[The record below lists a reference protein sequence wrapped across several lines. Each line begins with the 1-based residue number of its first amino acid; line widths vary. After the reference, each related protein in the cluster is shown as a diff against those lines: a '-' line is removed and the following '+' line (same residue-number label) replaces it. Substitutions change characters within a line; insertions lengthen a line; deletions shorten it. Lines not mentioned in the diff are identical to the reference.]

1 MESRGPFIGIDV
13 SQRSLD
19 IARADQSQT
28 LKIDHTVRAI
38 RRWLKE
44 LPQQCRIGVES
55 TGDLHRLLVRHA
67 IAAGHTVYV
76 LNARD
81 LSHYARAL
89 GRRAKT
95 DRLDAALIARYL
107 AREHEHLH
115 PYRLPS
121 ALQEQLDELI
131 SRRRTVVVA
140 HGALRQSFTTVR
152 NPPRALAGTLRQLE
166 KLLAQI
172 DRQLSTLTAAD
183 PQLGP
188 IARRLRT
195 VVGFGP
201 LLSTAMAHA
210 LTRHPFAHA
219 DAFIAYVGYDP
230 RVRNSGKKCGRR
242 RLSKR
247 GPAELRRL
255 LFTAALS
262 ACKTSLW
269 RPFYQRYRD
278 RGLPTTAALVIL
290 ARKLARIAFSMVR
303 HGTEFKPELLQTACA
318 RP

>member
-1 MESRGPFIGIDV
+1 MESSPFIGVDV
-13 SQRSLD
+13 SQRTLD
-19 IARADQSQT
+19 IARTDRDEA
-28 LKIDHTVRAI
+28 LRIDNNLRAI
-38 RRWLKE
+38 RGWLKG
-44 LPQQCRIGVES
+44 LPEKCRIGVES
-55 TGDLHRLLVRHA
+55 TGDLHRLLVRCA

-107 AREHEHLH
+107 AREHEQLH

-121 ALQEQLDELI
+121 ALQEQLDALI
-131 SRRRTVVVA
+131 SRRHTVVVTQ
-140 HGALRQSFTTVR
+140 GALRQSFTSVR
-152 NPPRALAGTLRQLE
+152 NKPRALAAALRKLGD
-166 KLLAQI
+166 LLAQI
-172 DRQLSTLTAAD
+172 DQQLSELTAAD
-183 PQLGP
+183 PQLAP

-201 LLSTAMAHA
+201 LLSTTLAHV

-230 RVRNSGKKCGRR
+230 RVRDSGKKCGRR

-262 ACKTSLW
+262 ACKTKLW
-269 RPFYQRYRD
+269 LPFYQRYLD

-303 HGTEFKPELLQTACA
+303 YGTEFNPQLLQTACA
-318 RP
+318 HP

>member
-1 MESRGPFIGIDV
+1 MKSHTFIGVDV
-13 SQRSLD
+13 SQHTLD
-19 IARADQSQT
+19 IAQANHSGT
-28 LKIDHTVRAI
+28 LKIDNTASAI
-38 RRWLKE
+38 RQWLKG
-44 LPQQCRIGVES
+44 LPGRCHIGVES
-55 TGDLHRLLVRHA
+55 TGDLHRLLVRCA
-67 IAAGHTVYV
+67 ITANHTVYV
-76 LNARD
+76 LNPRD

-107 AREHEHLH
+107 AKEHENLH
-115 PYRLPS
+115 PYRLPTAVQS
-121 ALQEQLDELI
+121 HLDELI
-131 SRRRTVVVA
+131 SRRHSVVA
-140 HGALRQSFTTVR
+140 HQVALRQSFASMR
-152 NPPRALAGTLRQLE
+152 NKPRSLAAALRALQALI
-166 KLLAQI
+166 AQI
-172 DRQLSTLTAAD
+172 DQDLSEPTTEDSQLR
-183 PQLGP
+183 P
-188 IARRLRT
+188 IVQRLRT

-201 LLSTAMAHA
+201 LLSASMAHA

-219 DAFIAYVGYDP
+219 DAFIAYIGYDP
-230 RVRNSGKKCGRR
+230 RVRDSGQKCGRR

-262 ACKTSLW
+262 ACKTALW

-290 ARKLARIAFSMVR
+290 ARKLARIAFSIVK
-303 HGTEFKPELLQTACA
+303 HGTSFNPQLIKNACV